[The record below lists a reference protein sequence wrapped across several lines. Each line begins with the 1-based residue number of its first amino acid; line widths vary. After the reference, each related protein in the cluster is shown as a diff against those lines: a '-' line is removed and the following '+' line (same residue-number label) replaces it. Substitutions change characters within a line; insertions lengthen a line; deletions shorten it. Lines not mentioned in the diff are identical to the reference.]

1 MSTTTWVALSLVV
14 LAILTMP
21 IYAVAARRRPGDAD
35 VARRPTT
42 FILGTWVRNWL
53 MWIIGPAERRFV
65 AWKLSPDLFNYI
77 GGAFGFFAGF
87 AYANN
92 ELALGGWLILL
103 GGLADIFDGRIAR
116 ARGIGSNY
124 GEFLD
129 SMLDRFAEMFAFL
142 GIALYFEPTWWAMSA
157 TVLASGGSML
167 VSYARA
173 KGEAVGVDCRGG
185 VMQRAERLVVLAVAS
200 LLDTPVTAATGWI
213 PGVVLLSAVTLIG
226 LGSLGTAVYRTIYI
240 SKALRRMEREEAAK
254 ASGSVA
260 PAAVRV

>member
-1 MSTTTWVALSLVV
+1 MSTTTWVALSLMA

-21 IYAVAARRRPGDAD
+21 IYAVMTRSRAVDAD

-42 FILGTWVRNWL
+42 ILLGTWVRDWL
-53 MWIIGPAERRFV
+53 MWIIGPIERRFV
-65 AWKLSPDLFNYI
+65 AWKLSPDIFNYV
-77 GGAFGFFAGF
+77 GGAFGLFAGI
-87 AYANN
+87 AYAKS
-92 ELALGGWLILL
+92 ELALGGWLILI

-157 TVLASGGSML
+157 TVLASGGSMM

-185 VMQRAERLVVLAVAS
+185 IMQRAERLVTLALAS
-200 LLDTPVTAATGWI
+200 LLDTPVTTALGWI
-213 PGVVLLSAVTLIG
+213 PGVILLSAVTLIG
-226 LGSLGTAVYRTIYI
+226 IGSLGTAVYRTIYI
-240 SKALRRMEREEAAK
+240 CRALRRMELEAAAK
-254 ASGSVA
+254 AAGVA
-260 PAAVRV
+260 

>member
-1 MSTTTWVALSLVV
+1 MSTTTWVALSLMA

-21 IYAVAARRRPGDAD
+21 IFAIAARRRPVDAD

-42 FILGTWVRNWL
+42 FILGTWVRDWL
-53 MWIIGPAERRFV
+53 MWIIGPVERRFV
-65 AWKLSPDLFNYI
+65 AWRLSPDLFNYI

-142 GIALYFEPTWWAMSA
+142 GIALYFEPSKWAMSA

-173 KGEAVGVDCRGG
+173 KGEAVGVDCKGG
-185 VMQRAERLVVLAVAS
+185 VMQRAERLVVLAIAS
-200 LLDTPVTAATGWI
+200 LLDAPVTTALGWI
-213 PGVVLLSAVTLIG
+213 PGVILLTAVSLIG
-226 LGSLGTAVYRTIYI
+226 LGALGTSIYRTIYI
-240 SKALRRMEREEAAK
+240 CKALRRMEREAEKQAAPPE
-254 ASGSVA
+254 
-260 PAAVRV
+260 PAAVRI

>member
-1 MSTTTWVALSLVV
+1 MSTTTWVALILMA

-21 IYAVAARRRPGDAD
+21 IYAVMTRSRAVDAD

-42 FILGTWVRNWL
+42 IILGTWVRDWL
-53 MWIIGPAERRFV
+53 MWMIGPIERKFV
-65 AWKLSPDLFNYI
+65 EWKLSPDLFNYI
-77 GGAFGFFAGF
+77 GGAFGLFAGI
-87 AYANN
+87 AYAQN
-92 ELALGGWLILL
+92 ELALGGWLILI
-103 GGLADIFDGRIAR
+103 GGLSDIFDGRIAR

-157 TVLASGGSML
+157 TVLASGGSMM

-185 VMQRAERLVVLAVAS
+185 IMQRAERLVTLAVAS
-200 LLDTPVTAATGWI
+200 LIDTPITTALGWI
-213 PGVVLLSAVTLIG
+213 PGVILLSAVTLIG

-240 SKALRRMEREEAAK
+240 CKALRKMEIEAAAK
-254 ASGSVA
+254 VAASPVA
-260 PAAVRV
+260 

>member
-1 MSTTTWVALSLVV
+1 MSTTTWVALSLMA

-21 IYAVAARRRPGDAD
+21 IYAVMARRRPVDPD

-42 FILGTWVRNWL
+42 ILLGTWVRDWL
-53 MWIIGPAERRFV
+53 MWMIGPVERKFV
-65 AWKLSPDLFNYI
+65 EWKLSPDIFNYI

-92 ELALGGWLILL
+92 ELALGGWLILI

-129 SMLDRFAEMFAFL
+129 SMLDRFAEMFAFI
-142 GIALYFEPTWWAMSA
+142 GIALYFEPTWWAMTA
-157 TVLASGGSML
+157 TVLASGGSMM

-185 VMQRAERLVVLAVAS
+185 IMQRAERLVVLALAS
-200 LLDTPVTAATGWI
+200 LLDTPVTTALGWI
-213 PGVVLLSAVTLIG
+213 PGTILLSAVTLIG
-226 LGSLGTAVYRTIYI
+226 LGSLGTAVYRTVYI
-240 SKALRRMEREEAAK
+240 CRALRRMERDAA
-254 ASGSVA
+254 AGIA
-260 PAAVRV
+260 PPLKPYG

>member
-1 MSTTTWVALSLVV
+1 MSTTTWVALSLMA

-21 IYAVAARRRPGDAD
+21 IYAVIARRRPVDAD

-42 FILGTWVRNWL
+42 IILGTWVRDWL
-53 MWIIGPAERRFV
+53 MWMIGPVERKFV
-65 AWKLSPDLFNYI
+65 QWKLSPDIFNYI
-77 GGAFGFFAGF
+77 GGAFGLFSGF

-103 GGLADIFDGRIAR
+103 GGLSDIFDGRIAR

-129 SMLDRFAEMFAFL
+129 SMLDRFAEMFVFI
-142 GIALYFEPTWWAMSA
+142 GIALYFEPTWWAMTA
-157 TVLASGGSML
+157 TVLASGGSMM

-185 VMQRAERLVVLAVAS
+185 IMQRAERLVVLCDDGARMGSRGDSARGRYGHWYRLAGDGGVSDGLHLQGVAA
-200 LLDTPVTAATGWI
+200 DGE
-213 PGVVLLSAVTLIG
+213 GG
-226 LGSLGTAVYRTIYI
+226 GG
-240 SKALRRMEREEAAK
+240 EGGE
-254 ASGSVA
+254 
-260 PAAVRV
+260 

>member
-1 MSTTTWVALSLVV
+1 MSTTTWVALSLMA

-21 IYAVAARRRPGDAD
+21 IYAVVARRRAVDAD

-42 FILGTWVRNWL
+42 ILLGTWVRDWL
-53 MWIIGPAERRFV
+53 MWIIGPVERKFV
-65 AWKLSPDLFNYI
+65 EWKLSPDLFNYI

-87 AYANN
+87 AYSQN

-157 TVLASGGSML
+157 TVLASGGSMM

-185 VMQRAERLVVLAVAS
+185 IMQRAERLVVLAVAS
-200 LLDTPVTAATGWI
+200 LLDTPVTAALGWI
-213 PGVVLLSAVTLIG
+213 PGVILLSAVTLIG
-226 LGSLGTAVYRTIYI
+226 VGSLGTAVYRTIFI
-240 SKALRRMEREEAAK
+240 CKALRRIEIEAAAK
-254 ASGSVA
+254 ASAGA
-260 PAAVRV
+260 PSMAV

>member
-1 MSTTTWVALSLVV
+1 MSTTTWVALSLMA

-21 IYAVAARRRPGDAD
+21 IYAVVARRRAVDAD

-42 FILGTWVRNWL
+42 ILLGTWVRDWL
-53 MWIIGPAERRFV
+53 MWIIGPVERKFV
-65 AWKLSPDLFNYI
+65 EWKLSPDLFNYI

-87 AYANN
+87 AYSQN

-157 TVLASGGSML
+157 TVLASGGSMM

-185 VMQRAERLVVLAVAS
+185 IMQRAERLVVLAVAS
-200 LLDTPVTAATGWI
+200 LIDTPVTTALGWV
-213 PGVVLLSAVTLIG
+213 PGVILLCAVTLIG
-226 LGSLGTAVYRTIYI
+226 LGSLGTAVYRTIFI
-240 SKALRRMEREEAAK
+240 CKALRRMELEAAAK
-254 ASGSVA
+254 AAAATA
-260 PAAVRV
+260 PLAV

>member
-1 MSTTTWVALSLVV
+1 MSTTTWVALTLMA

-21 IYAVAARRRPGDAD
+21 VYAVIARRRAVDAD

-42 FILGTWVRNWL
+42 IILGTWVRDWL
-53 MWIIGPAERRFV
+53 MWTIGPVERKFV
-65 AWKLSPDLFNYI
+65 EWKLSPDLFNYI
-77 GGAFGFFAGF
+77 GGAFGLFAGI
-87 AYANN
+87 AYAKS
-92 ELALGGWLILL
+92 ELALGGWLILI

-157 TVLASGGSML
+157 TVLASGGSMM

-185 VMQRAERLVVLAVAS
+185 IMQRAERLVTLAVAS
-200 LLDTPVTAATGWI
+200 LIDTPITTALGWI
-213 PGVVLLSAVTLIG
+213 PGVILLSAVTLIG

-240 SKALRRMEREEAAK
+240 CKALRKMEVEAAAK
-254 ASGSVA
+254 VAASASV
-260 PAAVRV
+260 